1 MSFILYGCKTEAN
14 TNIPLS
20 PIIQS
25 QLKFRIFK
33 QSIVSFLSKNNIHL
47 VKLNKKKIP
56 PHLECILEKKYL
68 QNKETTTGSFPSLHH
83 I

>member
-1 MSFILYGCKTEAN
+1 MEIKTVVMSFILYGCKTEAN

-33 QSIVSFLSKNNIHL
+33 QSIVTFLSK
-47 VKLNKKKIP
+47 K
-56 PHLECILEKKYL
+56 
-68 QNKETTTGSFPSLHH
+68 
-83 I
+83 